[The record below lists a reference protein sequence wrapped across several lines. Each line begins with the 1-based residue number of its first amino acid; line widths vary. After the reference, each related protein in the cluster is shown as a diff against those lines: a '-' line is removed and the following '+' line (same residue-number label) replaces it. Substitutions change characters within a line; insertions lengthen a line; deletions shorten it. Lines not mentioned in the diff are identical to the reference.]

1 MTNEYFT
8 ENTIGAWTFATDG
21 SNDSK
26 AVESNWWS
34 NFSDYRLKR
43 WREELDDLSEI
54 TGITMDDI
62 CRYLGLTY
70 SKGIGFYDKLP
81 KKRSM
86 YIGIGMALKQPLET
100 INTWLTRYGMKKK
113 LYVKDLEEDLPWI
126 HLICAN
132 YNDRQTVR
140 NYYKDFETCRKEAHR
155 QYLKCWEENIQSDS
169 MTMLVE
175 SSLQGVPFYENYEAL
190 KRFITANIDSFKT
203 AYVKPRTML
212 NGFVQMLISA
222 GKGSKTVSMESL
234 SSLNSLRGY
243 LDDSMINY
251 LSGTVETINV
261 IDRRS
266 GRRTLQFKR
275 IPKGKRAHISLAL
288 ALGMNRR
295 EIDRYLTMMGFAAL
309 DAVNMEEGLLLN
321 SMTAWEKQH
330 PLPKKYKQ
338 WYFYAEGTRMPAPE
352 EAVRAVQQMLEMRQ
366 DLRIMFEDRGFSFP
380 YLK

>member
-1 MTNEYFT
+1 MRNEYFAD
-8 ENTIGAWTFATDG
+8 NTIGAWTFATDG
-21 SNDSK
+21 SNDSN
-26 AVESNWWS
+26 AVASNWWS

-43 WREELDDLSEI
+43 WREELDDLSES
-54 TGITMDDI
+54 TGVTMDDI

-100 INTWLTRYGMKKK
+100 INIWLTRYGMKKK

-132 YNDRQTVR
+132 YNDRQTFR
-140 NYYKDFETCRKEAHR
+140 NYYREFETCQKKAHK
-155 QYLKCWEENIQSDS
+155 QYLKCWEENIRSDS
-169 MTMLVE
+169 MTVLVE
-175 SSLQGVPFYENYEAL
+175 SNLQSVAFREDYDEL
-190 KRFITANIDSFKT
+190 KQFVSDNIDSFKT

-212 NGFVQMLISA
+212 NGFLKMLISA
-222 GKGSKTVSMESL
+222 GEGSRTTSSDSMT
-234 SSLNSLRGY
+234 SLNSLRGY

-261 IDRRS
+261 IDRKS
-266 GRRTLQFKR
+266 GRRSLQFKR
-275 IPKGKRAHISLAL
+275 IPKGKKAHISLAL

-321 SMTAWEKQH
+321 FMTEWEKQH

-338 WYFYAEGTRMPAPE
+338 WYFGREGAKKPSAEE
-352 EAVRAVQQMLEMRQ
+352 SVRIVQQMLEMRQ
-366 DLRIMFEDRGFSFP
+366 DLRVMFEERGFGFP